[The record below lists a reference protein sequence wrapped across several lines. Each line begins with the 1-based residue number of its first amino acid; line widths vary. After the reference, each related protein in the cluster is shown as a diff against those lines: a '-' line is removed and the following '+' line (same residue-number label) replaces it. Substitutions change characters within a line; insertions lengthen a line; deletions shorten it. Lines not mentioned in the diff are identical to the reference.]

1 MISASRRVSL
11 ANRTTTPRAQHGNAG
26 ARMRRSNGKPRK
38 KAAEP
43 ERPIAPQVGDK
54 VKPGRSEMVYEIF
67 KVHEGGKQVD
77 LHVPGTN
84 LLRLRTLTD
93 TLTFV
98 ERKPP
103 ARTSNPF
110 TDPESVVD
118 AGEVLERIATVK
130 EENLK
135 RLDDDVD
142 ILKAYLKTQHAPQAA
157 IEALE
162 GLTVEQHVSWKK
174 AGDRIKKLL
183 E

>member
-1 MISASRRVSL
+1 M
-11 ANRTTTPRAQHGNAG
+11 
-26 ARMRRSNGKPRK
+26 
-38 KAAEP
+38 
-43 ERPIAPQVGDK
+43 PQVGDK
-54 VKPGRSEMVYEIF
+54 VYPPRSVVYEIS
-67 KVHEGGKQVD
+67 KVHHGGEEVD

-84 LLRLRTLTD
+84 LERFRVRTD
-93 TLTFV
+93 SITFV

-110 TDPESVVD
+110 TNPEPVID

-142 ILKAYLKTQHAPQAA
+142 ILKAYLKTQHAPKAA

-174 AGDRIKKLL
+174 AVEKIKKALD
-183 E
+183 

>member
-1 MISASRRVSL
+1 MAKAS
-11 ANRTTTPRAQHGNAG
+11 
-26 ARMRRSNGKPRK
+26 K
-38 KAAEP
+38 KAVAP
-43 ERPIAPQVGDK
+43 EAPAPPQVGDK
-54 VKPGRSEMVYEIF
+54 VKPGRSEMVYEISR
-67 KVHEGGKQVD
+67 VSDDGAEVN

-84 LLRLRTLTD
+84 LERFRVRTD

-110 TDPESVVD
+110 TTPEPAFD
-118 AGEVLERIATVK
+118 AGEVMERIAAVK
-130 EENLK
+130 EENLR

-142 ILKAYLKTQHAPQAA
+142 ILKAYLKTQHAPKAA

-162 GLTVEQHVSWKK
+162 DLTVDQHKAWKISFGK
-174 AGDRIKKLL
+174 IKKTLG